1 LQTHAFVMEKILLCE
16 QKGAESIVKYYLPST
31 LQTITATSFSA
42 DTCLTHSSED
52 VLTYPFFFPRK
63 YSTVQL
69 SLHSEKLA

>member
-1 LQTHAFVMEKILLCE
+1 MEKILLCE

-52 VLTYPFFFPRK
+52 VLTYPFFSQESILLFNYLYIQK
-63 YSTVQL
+63 S
-69 SLHSEKLA
+69 